1 VSVEKERQGTEDKGQ
16 EGEVQ
21 DTGRREPYF
30 STFQLILLALFA
42 ALIVVAKI
50 ALRLPLQLPG
60 HSGIFWMA
68 IMIVGAGVVHKPG
81 AASLV
86 GLTSGLIA
94 AFLGLGDFGALNT
107 FLSYTAVGL
116 GTDLALWLLGGNP
129 ENLIVATL
137 AATFGHLGKFLVK
150 WGLGV
155 VTGAPV
161 GFIALGLLRA
171 VIGYIIFGALGGLL
185 GALTLRAL
193 RRAGFFAY
201 LAEKR

>member
-1 VSVEKERQGTEDKGQ
+1 MKER
-16 EGEVQ
+16 
-21 DTGRREPYF
+21 YF

-68 IMIVGAGVVHKPG
+68 LVIVAAGIVNKVG

-86 GLTSGLIA
+86 GLTSGIIA

-107 FLSYTAVGL
+107 FLSYTMVGV
-116 GTDLALWLLGGNP
+116 GTDLALLLLGRNP
-129 ENLIVATL
+129 ESLVIAMI
-137 AATFGHLGKFLVK
+137 AASFGHFCKFLVK

-155 VTGAPV
+155 LTGAPV
-161 GFIALGLLRA
+161 GFVALGLLRSI
-171 VIGYIIFGALGGLL
+171 VGYLVFGALGGLL